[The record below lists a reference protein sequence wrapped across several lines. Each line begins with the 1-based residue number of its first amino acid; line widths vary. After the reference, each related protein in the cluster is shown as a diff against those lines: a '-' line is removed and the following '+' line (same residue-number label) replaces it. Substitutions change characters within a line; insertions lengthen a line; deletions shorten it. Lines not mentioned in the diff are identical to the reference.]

1 MLLALLRT
9 LLLQMSALMQK
20 EVVTWDTPLQA
31 RFECCRKVM
40 SDSIAGAFVGQSLGP
55 VLGGVLS
62 AFLGWR
68 SIFWFLTISAAVFLI
83 PYIIS
88 VPETCRYIVGNG
100 TISPPAFN
108 KTLLQVYRCSRYPDP
123 AGSNV
128 TSPTFSK
135 KPMRFPNPLSTL
147 QICLEKEAGAILVY
161 SGIIFAGL
169 ATVATGLPSQ
179 FHELYHFNDLQIGLS
194 CIPMGVGS
202 CLSAIVT
209 GRMVDWN
216 YRRHTARLGLS
227 VDSTR
232 QQDLRD
238 FPIEVARLE
247 IALPL
252 ICLATVT
259 LVGYGW
265 ILQSMQT
272 LAAPLVLLFFIGFAG
287 SGAFS
292 DCSTLLVDV
301 CPKSAGRAT
310 AANNLVRCLLGAGAS
325 AVVGPMQDKLGR
337 GGCYTLVGGLW
348 VVFVPL
354 ILGIMRWGKSWRE
367 EKRIRGEVDVGDE
380 RVEDSTQVQ
389 MMNKDNPAYM
399 LEEKA

>member
-1 MLLALLRT
+1 
-9 LLLQMSALMQK
+9 MQK
-20 EVVTWDTPLQA
+20 EVVISDTPLQA
-31 RFECCRKVM
+31 CLECCRKVM

-68 SIFWFLTISAAVFLI
+68 SIFWFLTILAVVFLI
-83 PYIIS
+83 PYILF
-88 VPETCRYIVGNG
+88 VPETCRSLVGNG
-100 TISPPAFN
+100 SISPPALN
-108 KTLLQVYRCSRYPDP
+108 RTLLQVYHSSRYPDP

-128 TSPTFSK
+128 TSPTLSK
-135 KPMRFPNPLSTL
+135 QPIRFPIPLSTL
-147 QICLEKEAGAILVY
+147 KICLEKEAGTVLVY
-161 SGIIFAGL
+161 AGIIFAGL

-202 CLSAIVT
+202 CVSAIVT
-209 GRMVDWN
+209 GRMADWN

-227 VDSTR
+227 VDNTR

-238 FPIEVARLE
+238 FPIEAARLE
-247 IALPL
+247 IAIPL
-252 ICLATVT
+252 VCLASVT
-259 LVGYGW
+259 LISYGW
-265 ILQSMQT
+265 VLQSMRP

-292 DCSTLLVDV
+292 VCSTLLVDV
-301 CPKSAGRAT
+301 CPESAGRAT
-310 AANNLVRCLLGAGAS
+310 AANNLVRCSLGAGAS
-325 AVVGPMQDKLGR
+325 AVVGPMLASMGR
-337 GGCYTLVGGLW
+337 GGCYTFVGGLW

-367 EKRIRGEVDVGDE
+367 EKRKRGEVDTEDE
-380 RVEDSTQVQ
+380 RVEEGTRLQ
-389 MMNKDNPAYM
+389 MVNKENSDHM
-399 LEEKA
+399 FEQKA